1 MNDLLDFG
9 LAEWIAVIGLVLVLP
24 TLILIAGEVQERLR
38 LRGSLLEKPVAM
50 VRNWL
55 LPIVAA
61 WGLVVVVIG
70 MSPDSLLARVLATA
84 GLVVLTI
91 TALQLLRFFV
101 DGRRGESK
109 IPGTG
114 NVPQLLMMVP
124 RLLITLFALWFL
136 FTVVWNVDLSGL
148 FAALGVTSL
157 VVSLALQ
164 DTLSGL
170 ASGFL
175 ILGDRPFNPGDWIKF
190 GDLEGRVVDTNW
202 RSSRIRDRNG
212 DLVIVPN
219 STLSAATIVN
229 YDEPEHLHRV
239 VVSLQVA
246 YSNPPSNA
254 IAMLLAAARATEGVL
269 EDPAPKVRVVQID
282 DPLMGYD
289 VQMWIRDYTIAP
301 RVKSDFGAL
310 VWYQSHRMDVPLP
323 SPAYDLYHHDPI
335 QEAIDDAPTVDELM
349 DRIRRSPMLSELDDD
364 DLRQLAEAAR
374 PDRFQ
379 RGEIMLEPGVV
390 NRDIF
395 LLWHGQA
402 QIFSVD
408 RPDLFITLSDG
419 DLFGVVG
426 RSSRKQAPP
435 VVLALT
441 DCEIV
446 RIDAEAASAVASR
459 NTVLTDQLDQLMV
472 SRARRLSPLSDDAH
486 IVAPES
492 LGFLGATA
500 LASGDGEADSD
511 NGEREAG
518 APT

>member
-1 MNDLLDFG
+1 MNDLLDFNV
-9 LAEWIAVIGLVLVLP
+9 AEWIVVVALILVLP
-24 TLILIAGEVQERLR
+24 ASILIAGEIQERLR
-38 LRGSLLEKPVAM
+38 LRGSLLEQPVAI

-55 LPIVAA
+55 LPIVAM
-61 WGLVVVVIG
+61 WGLFVVVVG
-70 MSPDSLLARVLATA
+70 MDADSYLARVLASA

-91 TALQLLRFFV
+91 ALLQFLRYFV
-101 DGRRGESK
+101 DDKRGESK
-109 IPGTG
+109 IPGTRS
-114 NVPQLLMMVP
+114 VPQLLMMVP
-124 RLLITLFALWFL
+124 RLLIILLAFWIL
-136 FTVVWNVDLSGL
+136 FTAVWNVDLSGL

-202 RSSRIRDRNG
+202 RSSRIRNRDG
-212 DLVIVPN
+212 DMVIVPN
-219 STLSAATIVN
+219 STLSGATIVN
-229 YDEPEHLHRV
+229 YDEPEQLHRV
-239 VVSLQVA
+239 IVSLQVA

-269 EDPAPKVRVVQID
+269 EDPAPQVRVVQID

-289 VQMWIRDYTIAP
+289 VQMWIADYTIAP

-335 QEAIDDAPTVDELM
+335 QEAIDDTPTVDELM
-349 DRIRRSPMLSELDDD
+349 DRIRSSPMLSELDED

-379 RGEIMLEPGVV
+379 RGEIMLAPGVV
-390 NRDIF
+390 SRDIF

-435 VVLALT
+435 EVLALI
-441 DCEIV
+441 DCEII

-459 NTVLTDQLDQLMV
+459 NTVLTDQLDQLMI
-472 SRARRLSPLSDDAH
+472 SRARRLSPLSDEAH
-486 IVAPES
+486 IEAPVE
-492 LGFLGATA
+492 LGFLGVTVSS
-500 LASGDGEADSD
+500 SGEDDAGSD
-511 NGEREAG
+511 NGDREAG